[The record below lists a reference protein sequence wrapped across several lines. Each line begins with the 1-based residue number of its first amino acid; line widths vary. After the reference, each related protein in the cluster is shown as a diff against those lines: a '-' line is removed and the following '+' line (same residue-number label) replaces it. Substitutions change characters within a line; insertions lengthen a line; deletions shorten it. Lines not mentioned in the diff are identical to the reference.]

1 MRRCD
6 AISSKAPF
14 LACSVLNLM
23 DLYNF
28 SGKNDFTLLLVFQ
41 GNLTPKMPLNFLI
54 GELSKFNYID
64 HIPYGG
70 LAPGKILHI
79 EASLMP
85 ENSRLI
91 VIQHVN

>member
-1 MRRCD
+1 M
-6 AISSKAPF
+6 
-14 LACSVLNLM
+14 
-23 DLYNF
+23 
-28 SGKNDFTLLLVFQ
+28 
-41 GNLTPKMPLNFLI
+41 NFLI